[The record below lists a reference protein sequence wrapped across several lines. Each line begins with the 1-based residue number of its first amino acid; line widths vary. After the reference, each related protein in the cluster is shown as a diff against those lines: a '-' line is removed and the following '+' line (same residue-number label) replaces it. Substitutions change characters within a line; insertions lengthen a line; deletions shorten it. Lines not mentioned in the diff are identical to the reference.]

1 MLIAPKFCYEK
12 WYIIKMVFL
21 RAEINFIRTSIDMDL
36 GFCLKSMSKDVRQ
49 RIGVFESSRKVD
61 FYFQFQFLLL

>member
-1 MLIAPKFCYEK
+1 
-12 WYIIKMVFL
+12 MVFL
-21 RAEINFIRTSIDMDL
+21 RAEINFIRASMDMDL
-36 GFCLKSMSKDVRQ
+36 GFCLKSMSKDVCQ